1 MGINTKGK
9 RKIVVDGET
18 YYWFVRIEKDGS
30 HRIHIMTEDKKF
42 NKAFPLLDT
51 EAAVTP
57 EYISRIL
64 RDIEK

>member
-1 MGINTKGK
+1 
-9 RKIVVDGET
+9 
-18 YYWFVRIEKDGS
+18 
-30 HRIHIMTEDKKF
+30 MTEDKKF

-57 EYISRIL
+57 EYISKIL

>member
-9 RKIVVDGET
+9 RKIVV
-18 YYWFVRIEKDGS
+18 
-30 HRIHIMTEDKKF
+30 DKKF

-57 EYISRIL
+57 EYISKIL
-64 RDIEK
+64 RVIEK